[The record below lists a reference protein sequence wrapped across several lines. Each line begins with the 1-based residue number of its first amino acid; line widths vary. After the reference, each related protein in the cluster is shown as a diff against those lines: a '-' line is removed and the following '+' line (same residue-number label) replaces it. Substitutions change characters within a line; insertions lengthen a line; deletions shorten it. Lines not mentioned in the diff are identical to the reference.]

1 MTPASGSR
9 KGRFPTAAA
18 GHLSL
23 MQLVLDRSFAA
34 VPESIGIVRR
44 EAVAVYENGGGDP
57 SLTGDVALAVT
68 EATANAI
75 RHAYP
80 HRGDGRMTVRGWFE
94 EGLFIV
100 QVLDRGVGIDTPT
113 RDPGSHLGI
122 ALIEQLADAQFAM
135 REGGG
140 TEARLAFPLVAGARP
155 AERLAPL
162 PAWTALQLAG

>member
-1 MTPASGSR
+1 M
-9 KGRFPTAAA
+9 PTLRA
-18 GHLSL
+18 
-23 MQLVLDRSFAA
+23 
-34 VPESIGIVRR
+34 
-44 EAVAVYENGGGDP
+44 EAVAAYTDGGGDP
-57 SLTGDVALAVT
+57 SLASDVALGVT

-80 HRGDGRMTVRGWFE
+80 EREHGLITMRAWFE
-94 EGLFIV
+94 DGLFIV

-113 RDPGSHLGI
+113 RSPGAHLGI

-140 TEARLAFPLVAGARP
+140 TEARLAFPLQIQARP
-155 AERLAPL
+155 AELTPL